1 MNNTS
6 SIEFQTIKDEL
17 QQSDAVRKA
26 FRVPVESRDDI
37 KVVLNDETY
46 LVVDISISGV
56 SIVSKENPTL
66 VVSKTY
72 QNCQLKTP
80 DGTIDKL
87 TGKIIHFTS
96 GSADT
101 LRNGIKW
108 VELDPSASRDIESLV
123 SKLKAQVLQPKTDD
137 PDSQD

>member
-72 QNCQLKTP
+72 QNCPFWVSLFQ
-80 DGTIDKL
+80 
-87 TGKIIHFTS
+87 
-96 GSADT
+96 GSIWGDMF
-101 LRNGIKW
+101 
-108 VELDPSASRDIESLV
+108 PSWAALFSEHGAGDAAKRV
-123 SKLKAQVLQPKTDD
+123 
-137 PDSQD
+137 